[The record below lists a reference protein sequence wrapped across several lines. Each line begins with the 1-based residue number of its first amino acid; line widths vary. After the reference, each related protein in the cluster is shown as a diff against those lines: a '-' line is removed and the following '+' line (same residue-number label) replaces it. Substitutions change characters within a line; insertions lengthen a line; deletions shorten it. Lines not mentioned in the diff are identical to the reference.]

1 MDLTYLMRVYICD
14 TLDEIQMIW
23 NVSSVENT
31 NTGGRPKGRNPV
43 LYCIEEEFHSHIY
56 AYAKVYRFYGGSEC
70 HWVIDSYAYPV
81 RKCIQKYIW
90 VYILGEMNRTWCQKS
105 VSMAVND
112 PVCFLSCIAM
122 YCIAFIISPSPS
134 AELDANDI
142 TQFFRV
148 HWIECYIYIW
158 IHSRICIASVESI

>member
-56 AYAKVYRFYGGSEC
+56 AYAKVYRFYGGSESLTRM
-70 HWVIDSYAYPV
+70 HI
-81 RKCIQKYIW
+81 R
-90 VYILGEMNRTWCQKS
+90 LEN
-105 VSMAVND
+105 
-112 PVCFLSCIAM
+112 
-122 YCIAFIISPSPS
+122 AFRNIY
-134 AELDANDI
+134 E
-142 TQFFRV
+142 
-148 HWIECYIYIW
+148 YIY
-158 IHSRICIASVESI
+158 